1 MKHGEDFT
9 VANQDRIT
17 GKYICSY
24 CLKQYDQWQEAD
36 ACRDTH
42 DLLYVQI
49 SKQDLNRLIMFLT
62 LKDDSLLTKTLISS
76 LYKYKHLTLE

>member
-1 MKHGEDFT
+1 M
-9 VANQDRIT
+9 ANKDRIT

-36 ACRDTH
+36 NCRDAH

-62 LKDDSLLTKTLISS
+62 LKDDSLLTKTLVSS
-76 LYKYKHLTLE
+76 LYKYKYLTFD

>member
-1 MKHGEDFT
+1 
-9 VANQDRIT
+9 VANKDRIT

-36 ACRDTH
+36 NCRDAH

-62 LKDDSLLTKTLISS
+62 LKDDSLLTKTLVSS
-76 LYKYKHLTLE
+76 LYKYKYLTFD